1 MYMSYI
7 DIEATKTMVA
17 YAEFPFRGRQSHSV
31 DIKVA

>member
-17 YAEFPFRGRQSHSV
+17 HAEFPFRSGQSHSV